1 MPSGGTVLSIDL
13 SSSAIAATVSRH
25 GLKIPILIDGR
36 LVMPPGAAIGP
47 AGEIYIGLD
56 TTAAMS
62 LPADHQFVENP
73 TDLLGRPTSAADATQ
88 PDPVDLLA
96 TVLRHVTHHA
106 AVHVNGPITALTLT
120 VPSSWGP
127 RRCGHVSEA
136 ATRAG
141 YPPPALVTA
150 PAALA
155 AYATMLG
162 VTVPTGTCVL
172 VCQADREPAT
182 LTVLQTVAD
191 GYRELAT
198 QQITLA
204 HGLDHLIA
212 QQLVRTAT
220 ADSDPLRAAMTAPN
234 DDETN
239 GGRALLE
246 SVRAARGLLATQDH
260 APILLPA
267 PRQPAVI
274 TRDDVTVAAQPLLDQ
289 IPGAVD
295 GLLDAADVDNTHLAG
310 VVLRPALGVPALTEA
325 LTAAAG
331 ITPTLIDHPHALADG
346 ALSLTTTHQSGPA
359 AAARLPRIRLRVG
372 DLTGALLLGA
382 CSLTLLLQ
390 AVLTARISTYSTWVV
405 GVRTSLPQLGA
416 AGALVM
422 LTAFAVAH
430 LAPTTLLAGTPTAST
445 PEPTTGSL
453 IRRGYLT
460 AAVCGALTAALYGLA
475 TGTAVEYDY
484 TPYLKWTLAAA
495 LPLAACAAL
504 IAATAPRI
512 PTDALPTWLAMT
524 RPAITH
530 AITATAGIYLMRAA
544 LTLTTPIS
552 TNDIATFAGSIGAAL
567 VGVATALT
575 MSRSRT
581 IRAITAPGLAIGYAL
596 VFTDDTTGALIVGY
610 LAALTWWGIRLTAHT
625 LRLAFPQPG
634 ATLRRLTNRPGD

>member
-1 MPSGGTVLSIDL
+1 VLSIDL

-47 AGEIYIGLD
+47 AGEFYLGLD

-62 LPADHQFVENP
+62 LPADHRFVDNP
-73 TDLLGRPTSAADATQ
+73 ADLLGQPTNSVDAAQ

-106 AVHVNGPITALTLT
+106 AVHANGPITALTVT

-127 RRCGHVSEA
+127 RRCGHVNEA

-141 YPPPALVTA
+141 FPPPALVTA

-162 VTVPTGTCVL
+162 GTVPAGSCVL

-182 LTVLQTVAD
+182 LTVLQTATD

-198 QQITLA
+198 RQISLDQ
-204 HGLDHLIA
+204 GLDHLIA
-212 QQLVRTAT
+212 QRVIQTAT
-220 ADSDPLRAAMTAPN
+220 PDSGPLRTAMTAAGG
-234 DDETN
+234 DEA
-239 GGRALLE
+239 GDGRVLLE
-246 SVRAARGLLATQDH
+246 SVRAARSLLTTQDQ
-260 APILLPA
+260 AAILLPA
-267 PRQPAVI
+267 PRPPAVI
-274 TRDDVTVAAQPLLDQ
+274 TRHDITAAAQPLLDQ
-289 IPGAVD
+289 IPDAVN
-295 GLLDAADVDNTHLAG
+295 GLLDAADVDTTHLTG
-310 VVLRPALGVPALTEA
+310 IVLRPAPGVPALTEA

-331 ITPTLIDHPHALADG
+331 KTPTLIDHPHALADG
-346 ALSLTTTHQSGPA
+346 ALCLTTTHQSGPA
-359 AAARLPRIRLRVG
+359 AAAQLPRVRLRIS

-382 CSLTLLLQ
+382 CSLVLLLQ
-390 AVLTARISTYSTWVV
+390 AVFTAYISTYSTWVV

-430 LAPTTLLAGTPTAST
+430 LAPTTWLAGTTTTST

-460 AAVCGALTAALYGLA
+460 TAVGGTITAALYGLA

-484 TPYLKWTLAAA
+484 TPYLTWTLGAA

-512 PTDALPTWLAMT
+512 PADALPTWLAMT

-552 TNDIATFAGSIGAAL
+552 TNTIAAIAGSIGAAL
-567 VGVATALT
+567 LGIATALT
-575 MSRSRT
+575 ISRSRT

-596 VFTDDTTGALIVGY
+596 VFTVDTTGALIVGY
-610 LAALTWWGIRLTAHT
+610 LAALTWWAIRLTAHT

-634 ATLRRLTNRPGD
+634 TALRRLTNPSSD